1 MVDELQV
8 WYALGLNLL
17 YKFSWVGVYWI
28 KGVEIVSNR
37 NNEKTTPSIVKI
49 MKKY

>member
-1 MVDELQV
+1 MVDELQD

-28 KGVEIVSNR
+28 KGVEIVKNR
-37 NNEKTTPSIVKI
+37 TSEKATPSIVKI
-49 MKKY
+49 TKKY